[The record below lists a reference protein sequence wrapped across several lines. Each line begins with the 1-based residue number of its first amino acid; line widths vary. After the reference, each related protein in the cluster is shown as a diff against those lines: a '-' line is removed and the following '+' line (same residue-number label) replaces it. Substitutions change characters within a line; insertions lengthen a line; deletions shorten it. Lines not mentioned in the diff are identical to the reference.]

1 MTNTRGH
8 AALRLAL
15 KGKRTS
21 EANQLSTI
29 ILQETKSRVED
40 AINTSGT
47 RGFAKAETSPGITLQ
62 TSNTVTEVPSH
73 MILSKVHAGASRADS
88 SPKDLLA
95 IKAGR
100 GSYSSPSVGHTSA
113 SKSIGEAIKNAK
125 KTSPTPLTPGSPII
139 KRGSRGARRSSSQA
153 TDFNFSEAQVGTRY
167 NMALLCH
174 HHLC

>member
-1 MTNTRGH
+1 MPSHRILSQVH
-8 AALRLAL
+8 AA
-15 KGKRTS
+15 
-21 EANQLSTI
+21 
-29 ILQETKSRVED
+29 
-40 AINTSGT
+40 
-47 RGFAKAETSPGITLQ
+47 
-62 TSNTVTEVPSH
+62 
-73 MILSKVHAGASRADS
+73 ASRAVS

-153 TDFNFSEAQVGTRY
+153 TDFNFSEAQVGSRY
-167 NMALLCH
+167 SQYGLIMPSTVMLNLITSSVIAGPSFRDELPGHEGFREEAEQVRAEAGCRCLIFQH
-174 HHLC
+174 I

>member
-1 MTNTRGH
+1 
-8 AALRLAL
+8 
-15 KGKRTS
+15 
-21 EANQLSTI
+21 
-29 ILQETKSRVED
+29 
-40 AINTSGT
+40 
-47 RGFAKAETSPGITLQ
+47 
-62 TSNTVTEVPSH
+62 

-153 TDFNFSEAQVGTRY
+153 TDFNFSEAQVGSQY
-167 NMALLCH
+167 NMA
-174 HHLC
+174 